1 MRITSGGDF
10 LVGTTSNDT
19 VNAGLKYDGGGNGAL
34 KISRASNT
42 PFFVNRIT
50 NDGVLIQF
58 RQDDAN
64 EGDISVSGSTV
75 SYNGGHLSRYAQTTT
90 AKDASL
96 RKGTV
101 LSNLDEM
108 NVYVKPTLYWTEDD
122 ELPVDEEGNS
132 TVAVGDVKQ
141 D

>member
-1 MRITSGGDF
+1 MT
-10 LVGTTSNDT
+10 
-19 VNAGLKYDGGGNGAL
+19 
-34 KISRASNT
+34 
-42 PFFVNRIT
+42 
-50 NDGVLIQF
+50 
-58 RQDDAN
+58 AN

-108 NVYVKPTLYWTEDD
+108 NVYK
-122 ELPVDEEGNS
+122 
-132 TVAVGDVKQ
+132 
-141 D
+141 